1 MDDISTVKLLAIVG
15 LVVLVG
21 FAIMR
26 VTKPSRPDDAF
37 APRKDHG
44 TSLREQGLQSS
55 SDSQTRSAGPD
66 LSNAQRREIDH
77 LIREDRFIEAIKLIR
92 EITGLNLKAAKDFAE
107 ARRDELG
114 G

>member
-1 MDDISTVKLLAIVG
+1 MEDISTVKLLAIVG
-15 LVVLVG
+15 LAVIVG
-21 FAIMR
+21 IAIMR
-26 VTKPSRPDDAF
+26 VTKPSRPDDAY
-37 APRKDHG
+37 APREDHG
-44 TSLREQGLQSS
+44 THLREQGLQSS
-55 SDSQTRSAGPD
+55 RDRQARTAEPD

-77 LIREDRFIEAIKLIR
+77 LIREDRFIEAIKLVR